1 MYESRKGLLSV
12 DASKWCLLLV
22 FSWHHA
28 FAIATCFFWYGCVVF
43 SFFWGTMINVIFT
56 TLPLSVSNIR
66 HHNIFYV
73 WICEVRSSLSDH
85 IHKEP
90 CFSLSCT
97 CTAVSHGF
105 QGTPTSHHQ
114 FPTRIP
120 GTCSSS
126 TLLSLSLSGDF
137 RSGTTS
143 VWGIHC
149 YAV

>member
-43 SFFWGTMINVIFT
+43 SFFWGTMLMSSLRLYPSQYRTFVTIISCVCEFVKWG
-56 TLPLSVSNIR
+56 PLSLTT
-66 HHNIFYV
+66 FT
-73 WICEVRSSLSDH
+73 RSHASHSVAHAQLSPMDSKAH
-85 IHKEP
+85 QLLTINSQQE
-90 CFSLSCT
+90 
-97 CTAVSHGF
+97 F
-105 QGTPTSHHQ
+105 QVLVHLQP
-114 FPTRIP
+114 F
-120 GTCSSS
+120 
-126 TLLSLSLSGDF
+126 SLSLSGDF